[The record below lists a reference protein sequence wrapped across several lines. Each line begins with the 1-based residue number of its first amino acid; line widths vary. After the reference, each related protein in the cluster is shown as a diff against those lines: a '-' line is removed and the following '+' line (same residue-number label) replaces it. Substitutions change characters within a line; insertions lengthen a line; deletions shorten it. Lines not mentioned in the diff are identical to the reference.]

1 MSRALCRCCAWP
13 CDESVCRSCTVA
25 AERMQVTP
33 QRLRTMDEDER
44 IVYALRIGLLPILTS
59 LEIDEWQKEEEQ
71 RLRVE
76 RGFLDQWA
84 NSAKIQM
91 RRARA

>member
-1 MSRALCRCCAWP
+1 
-13 CDESVCRSCTVA
+13 
-25 AERMQVTP
+25 
-33 QRLRTMDEDER
+33 MDEDER